1 MIVFTFNTSIVGML
15 YIINKVL
22 TASVILSIY
31 AKLSSCLLADRN
43 SSVVVHMQG
52 TMLTLARLKI
62 VPLSRNCITSNATA
76 LMNGVV

>member
-31 AKLSSCLLADRN
+31 AKLSSCLLADRK
-43 SSVVVHMQG
+43 SSVVAHMQG

-62 VPLSRNCITSNATA
+62 VTLSRNCITSNATA